1 MGLEYLYDFSVND
14 CSSSVIPVFL
24 SFFLSFFQ
32 FCFFDHATCGIL
44 GPGSEIEPMASALE
58 AWNQPLDCQESPLV
72 LFYCHVLTYPDPEN
86 VRYFSDHFQYI
97 DCKQFLKAW
106 GCLPD
111 SLIDLYKRT

>member
-44 GPGSEIEPMASALE
+44 VPWSEIEPMASALE

-97 DCKQFLKAW
+97 DCKHFLKVL
-106 GCLPD
+106 GYLPD
-111 SLIDLYKRT
+111 SPIDLYKRT